1 MYIIHEPP
9 QMSGNYIGNL
19 AWNCLFLK
27 KWVVFFF
34 EDVCLQKVVIL
45 RVFARLTCDTCLQRG
60 EYWYT
65 FTLVW
70 LFLSINSMLVRHNGI
85 Y

>member
-1 MYIIHEPP
+1 MKLSVFEEV
-9 QMSGNYIGNL
+9 SG
-19 AWNCLFLK
+19 
-27 KWVVFFF
+27 FFF

-45 RVFARLTCDTCLQRG
+45 RVFARLVFKKNRLALTCLQRG

>member
-1 MYIIHEPP
+1 MIIFMYIIHEPP

-45 RVFARLTCDTCLQRG
+45 RVFARL
-60 EYWYT
+60 
-65 FTLVW
+65 V
-70 LFLSINSMLVRHNGI
+70 
-85 Y
+85 

>member
-9 QMSGNYIGNL
+9 QMSGNYIGDL

-34 EDVCLQKVVIL
+34 WRCVFTKGRNFASLCETGIKKKPA
-45 RVFARLTCDTCLQRG
+45 RAYVFATRG
-60 EYWYT
+60 ILVYLYT
-65 FTLVW
+65 GLVVS
-70 LFLSINSMLVRHNGI
+70 F